1 MLLCI
6 CLSARKIEN
15 ILIRDQHTPTTALGN
30 GIFSYSIRNKRDTNS
45 INQKDVLQNINNLNE
60 GINLQL
66 NSHEGEALNNINSI
80 SEDIQISMSNVEDV
94 ASKQINQIG
103 EESTKQLN
111 KFGDEAMKG
120 LQNFGDDAA
129 KQLNKFGGDASE
141 QINTAMKNFE
151 GTANDFSNYAN
162 KKSQESLDDVQQ
174 WFKDKLVFYSITCIL
189 RYLFYKLL
197 NVIRLIYMVASFT
210 NKYLCCP

>member
-1 MLLCI
+1 MSLISCMILHTMLLCI

-15 ILIRDQHTPTTALGN
+15 ILIRDQHTPTTALEN

-45 INQKDVLQNINNLNE
+45 INQQNVLENINNLKE

-66 NSHEGEALNNINSI
+66 NSDEGEALNNVNSI

-129 KQLNKFGGDASE
+129 KKLNKFGEDASE

-174 WFKDKLVFYSITCIL
+174 WFKDKLVF
-189 RYLFYKLL
+189 
-197 NVIRLIYMVASFT
+197 
-210 NKYLCCP
+210 

>member
-15 ILIRDQHTPTTALGN
+15 ILIRDQHTPTTALRN

-45 INQKDVLQNINNLNE
+45 INQKDVLQNIDNLKE

-66 NSHEGEALNNINSI
+66 NSHEGEAINSI

-129 KQLNKFGGDASE
+129 KKLNKFGEDTSE
-141 QINTAMKNFE
+141 QINTAIKNFE

-174 WFKDKLVFYSITCIL
+174 WFKDKLVF
-189 RYLFYKLL
+189 
-197 NVIRLIYMVASFT
+197 
-210 NKYLCCP
+210 